1 MLYNLY
7 SPCSLFSG
15 KGGVFSPDGEMF
27 MTRYA
32 ILFAILFLLITL
44 LVPQVTMSQNAGPT
58 IVNFGARPL
67 YRAAKLTWKV
77 IPNLEKQLSVQIL
90 RADTEAG
97 PYTEL
102 DVVTLVPGKDS
113 YEYID
118 KSMGTESKYYYKAVI
133 KETGESFGPDDVRPL
148 FSPPAT
154 QFHPPKQIDSVL
166 ALR

>member
-1 MLYNLY
+1 MLP
-7 SPCSLFSG
+7 SSMFSG
-15 KGGVFSPDGEMF
+15 KRGAFNPGKKGGEIL

-32 ILFAILFLLITL
+32 IVFLALSLVIILFA
-44 LVPQVTMSQNAGPT
+44 PQAAMSQKAGPT

-77 IPNLEKQLSVQIL
+77 NPNLEKQLSVQIL
-90 RADTEAG
+90 RADTSEAG
-97 PYTEL
+97 PYKEL
-102 DVVTLVPGKDS
+102 DVITLVPGKDS

-118 KSMGTESKYYYKAVI
+118 KSMGSESKYYYKAVI

-154 QFHPPKQIDSVL
+154 KFQPSEQKYPLIVL
-166 ALR
+166 R